1 MVKHSKYQR
10 LLSRRD
16 IIKSVLQEDY
26 TGDTEEDEVGREW
39 DDEGQETI
47 LES

>member
-10 LLSRRD
+10 HLSRRD
-16 IIKSVLQEDY
+16 IIKFVLQDDY
-26 TGDTEEDEVGREW
+26 TGGMEEHEVGREW